1 MRHSESRLSDTGM
14 SAEEPGSFTSLLES
28 SKTAAKVDVV

>member
-1 MRHSESRLSDTGM
+1 MRSESSLSDTGM
-14 SAEEPGSFTSLLES
+14 SAGKPGNFTSLLES